1 MKAKKMQVCSC
12 KITQQEKHL
21 LQQRTDRQ
29 MLWNVQLNDLASE
42 SLSSSIA
49 SLFLL
54 KGRSLLYEN
63 G

>member
-12 KITQQEKHL
+12 KITQQGKHL